1 MNSPDNTITYRCSQ
15 GVRWSVSTGGIALVN
30 AAGETAF
37 LEYPQAA
44 AWDFVSRGFSF
55 EQAVRMLCTIASLN
69 TEQAG
74 RFLAASLE
82 EWVEAGFLL
91 RKADRG

>member
-1 MNSPDNTITYRCSQ
+1 MNSPDSTITYRCSQ
-15 GVRWSVSTGGIALVN
+15 GVRWSVATRGIVLVN
-30 AAGETAF
+30 AAGGTAF

-55 EQAVRMLCTIASLN
+55 EQTVPLLCAIESLDA
-69 TEQAG
+69 EQAG